1 MPGAA
6 PAVREQRQASEPAL
20 RLQPAPAPPPP
31 QKLSP
36 GLSLASGVQ
45 AKRFVSS
52 PGDAAEREADTVA
65 RQVMTMPAPAST
77 GMSRTALHAQ
87 RAPAVTAAQPARATT
102 AAANDRALETQV
114 KAASTGGME
123 LSRKT
128 RAFLEPRF
136 RADFSAVRVHADPGA
151 VRLSNQIGARAFTYG
166 RHIFFNSGQY
176 DPESRDGLELL
187 AHELTHTIQQ
197 SETIQRKAAEP
208 EVPPVRER
216 TGPQASR
223 LGISDVLDYF
233 ADAANAIPG
242 YRMFTILIGVNPI
255 NMSSVEAS
263 AANILRAIVEFL
275 PGGNVITRVLDS
287 YGVFEKVGGWI
298 EGQLKSLGI
307 SGASI
312 RAAVNRFI
320 DSLGWRDIFRLGSV
334 WNRAKAIFTD
344 PISRIL
350 AFARSLFGKILD
362 FVREAVLRP
371 LAALAEN
378 TPFYPLLKAV
388 LGKDP
393 VTGEPVQG
401 GASEVIGGFMTMI
414 GQQELWGNIQRANAI
429 PRAWAWFQTAMKGL
443 LGIVTSIPAR
453 FMGLLGSLEIMD
465 FVVLPR
471 AFAKIGGVLA
481 SFLSDFGSWAL
492 GTIFDLL
499 KIIMEV
505 VAPGVMPYIYRA
517 GAAFRTIIRDPVR
530 FIRTLVAAA
539 MKSFRQFAANFLT
552 HLQASLVGWLTGAMA
567 GANIYIPQGL
577 NLREILKFVLSILG
591 LTWQNI
597 RAKLVRAT
605 NETTVVAL
613 ETGFDIVLT
622 LVRDGPAAAWQKI
635 LETLSNLKQMAIDAI
650 MDFVKSRVVEA
661 AVTRL
666 LSMLSPAGALIQAII
681 AIYNTIMFFV
691 ERLRQIAAV
700 AASFIDA
707 LATIAAGNIGPAAN
721 RVETTMAGLL
731 TLVISFLARI
741 AGLGRVADAVTGLIA
756 RIRAPIDRALDR
768 VVDWIVTQARR
779 LGAAV
784 MRGARGAVAR
794 VVNWWRQRR
803 AIPLAD
809 GRTHNLYFRGEGT
822 SAQLVMASVEKPISQ
837 HLADVVAWRDADAA
851 TKARASSARDFSI
864 RVLEPVIA
872 AGATP
877 TPAQQAAMDALD
889 GNMTQC
895 AGMLRV
901 IVIPDSG
908 TMPPAELTFGG
919 PYRATAE
926 KLSNRTSRGGE
937 DSRAGDPPGWNLI
950 TQYGLTRR
958 NGNWVRMHMIS
969 AAFGGLDVNPN
980 LVPSPTAVNSAA
992 NRALEQPVERVLY
1005 GDERAEDV
1013 RAVPTLLAG
1022 LSNRRGMVWVETT
1035 TGGFHPAVAATP
1047 ASPAIPANSFAS
1059 SITLRFG
1066 SFTKSGNSWT
1076 RNAAPT
1082 ATFSSPITAPNF
1094 TGAYVPSIND
1104 VGSTTIDQIAHIGMH
1119 FAGEIVRV
1127 RNSTGRFNS
1136 PTGFRDAM
1144 HRSRRN
1150 EMEITPEFRAAVN
1163 AVVAALNSNLLAL

>member
-31 QKLSP
+31 QKLAL

-65 RQVMTMPAPAST
+65 RQVMTMPAPTST

-87 RAPAVTAAQPARATT
+87 RAPAATAARPAPATT

-136 RADFSAVRVHADPGA
+136 RADFSAVRVHTDPGA

-197 SETIQRKAAEP
+197 SESIQRKAAER

-275 PGGNVITRVLDS
+275 PGGNIITRVLDS

-312 RAAVNRFI
+312 RAAIDRFI

-429 PRAWAWFQTAMKGL
+429 PRAWAWFQTAMKDL
-443 LGIVTSIPAR
+443 LGIVTSIPTR
-453 FMGLLGSLEIMD
+453 FMGLLRSLEIMD

-471 AFAKIGGVLA
+471 AFQKIGGVLA
-481 SFLSDFGSWAL
+481 SFLGDFGSWAL

-530 FIRTLVAAA
+530 FLGTLVRAAV
-539 MKSFRQFAANFLT
+539 KGFRQFAANFLT
-552 HLQASLVGWLTGAMA
+552 HLQNSIVGWLTGAMA
-567 GANIYIPQGL
+567 GANIYIPRAL
-577 NLREILKFVLSILG
+577 NPLEILKFVLSILG
-591 LTWQNI
+591 LTWLNI

-605 NETTVVAL
+605 NETTVIAL
-613 ETGFDIVLT
+613 ETGFEIVTT
-622 LVRDGPAAAWQKI
+622 LVREGPAAAWQQI
-635 LETLSNLKQMAIDAI
+635 VGVITNLKQMAIDAV
-650 MDFVKSRVVEA
+650 MEFVKSRIVQA
-661 AVTRL
+661 AVTTL
-666 LSMLSPAGALIQAII
+666 LGMLTPVGGLIRAIM
-681 AIYNTIMFFV
+681 AIYDTIMFFV

-707 LATIAAGNIGPAAN
+707 IATIAAGNIDPAAN

-741 AGLGRVADAVTGLIA
+741 ARLGRVSDAVTNLIA
-756 RIRAPIDRALDR
+756 RIRAPINVALDR

-779 LGAAV
+779 LGALV
-784 MRGARGAVAR
+784 MRGARGAVAA
-794 VVNWWRQRR
+794 VANWWRERR
-803 AIPLAD
+803 QMRLGD
-809 GRTHNLYFRGEGT
+809 GGSHTLSFQGSGPA
-822 SAQLVMASVEKPISQ
+822 AQLVLASVQKPVEE
-837 HLADVVAWRDADAA
+837 HLGDAIADTANPAPMRNA
-851 TKARASSARDFSI
+851 ARAALTFYNTNLRAPLSPEKVANLPTNLNQFVTLLGAISPVGAADL
-864 RVLEPVIA
+864 RV
-872 AGATP
+872 TP
-877 TPAQQAAMDALD
+877 T
-889 GNMTQC
+889 TQW
-895 AGMLRV
+895 
-901 IVIPDSG
+901 
-908 TMPPAELTFGG
+908 GG
-919 PYRATAE
+919 PSRAFIGPLT
-926 KLSNRTSRGGE
+926 NRTSRGGGE
-937 DSRAGDPPGWNLI
+937 SSGIMGGPWSLL
-950 TQYGLTRR
+950 TTRR
-958 NGNWVRMHMIS
+958 MTTSGQRWVRMHMIS
-969 AAFGGLDVNPN
+969 AQYGGIDSLANFIPA
-980 LVPSPTAVNSAA
+980 PTATNTGGVVRGFENTVQETLYGRNTAGEVRGVESPFKASA
-992 NRALEQPVERVLY
+992 NRQAVVWLETRS
-1005 GDERAEDV
+1005 
-1013 RAVPTLLAG
+1013 T
-1022 LSNRRGMVWVETT
+1022 
-1035 TGGFHPAVAATP
+1035 GFHPAATEPGGTPLYGAAV
-1047 ASPAIPANSFAS
+1047 FATGAQFS
-1059 SITLRFG
+1059 VG
-1066 SFTKSGNSWT
+1066 VYT
-1076 RNAAPT
+1076 RTGDNWVRNPT
-1082 ATFSSPITAPNF
+1082 ASHSVSVPIDPPDFAGTLVPNINSA
-1094 TGAYVPSIND
+1094 GPSA
-1104 VGSTTIDQIAHIGMH
+1104 IAAAAEISDYY
-1119 FAGEIVRV
+1119 AGEIVRV
-1127 RNSTGRFNS
+1127 RGTTPFANEGNFLSRMVRGDTDR
-1136 PTGFRDAM
+1136 
-1144 HRSRRN
+1144 RSASVFQ
-1150 EMEITPEFRAAVN
+1150 E
-1163 AVVAALNSNLLAL
+1163 VVAAARAGRLTWR